1 MVLYIETEDA
11 TITAMVKVLVA
22 EDDTFLSS
30 LLLRDLVAEHF
41 EASAARDGVQAIEMS
56 RSWHPDLILLD
67 LLMPNKDG
75 FEVLTDLRADP
86 KMEKTRVI
94 VLSNLGETETVDRV
108 KKFNIADYLI
118 KAETTPREVVAKVK
132 ALFP

>member
-1 MVLYIETEDA
+1 MRGGDA
-11 TITAMVKVLVA
+11 TIMFMVKVLVA

-41 EASAARDGVQAIEMS
+41 EASAARDGVQATEITK
-56 RSWHPDLILLD
+56 SWNPDLILLD

-75 FEVLTDLRADP
+75 FEVLADLRADP
-86 KMEKTRVI
+86 KTEKTRVI
-94 VLSNLGETETVDRV
+94 VLSNLGQTETADRI
-108 KKFNIADYLI
+108 KQFNIADYLI
-118 KAETTPREVVAKVK
+118 KAETTPRKVVEKVK